1 MKNNIQ
7 APFNSSIQASQYEL
21 FCEDGYEFVDNK
33 GDTIIVGLDRD
44 DDVSCPWKPHTIE
57 INVNGDMVYHYSSST

>member
-21 FCEDGYEFVDNK
+21 LCEDGYEFVDDK
-33 GDTIIVGLDRD
+33 GDTVIVGLDPE
-44 DDVSCPWKPHTIE
+44 VALSCPWKPHTIE